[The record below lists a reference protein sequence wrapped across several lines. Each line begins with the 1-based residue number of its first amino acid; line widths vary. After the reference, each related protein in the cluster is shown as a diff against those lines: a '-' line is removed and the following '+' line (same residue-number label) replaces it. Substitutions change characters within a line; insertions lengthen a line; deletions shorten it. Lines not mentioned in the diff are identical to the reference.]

1 MDKKQRFAGFT
12 VPIID
17 VAETS
22 KNLKEIRENQKISI
36 SELQQVFNM
45 QNPQSIYTWE
55 NPESKYLPC
64 IDNFVTLSKL
74 YKVSMDELIILKE
87 GNSDSL
93 SISEPKPAYGLS
105 DDIVDYIKK
114 NSSEFVIIALRNYF
128 AISSL

>member
-1 MDKKQRFAGFT
+1 MDKKQKFAGFT

-17 VAETS
+17 VAKTS
-22 KNLKEIRENQKISI
+22 KKLKEIREKQKISI

-74 YKVSMDELIILKE
+74 YKVSIDELIILKE
-87 GNSDSL
+87 GNADTL
-93 SISEPKPAYGLS
+93 SISDLKSAYGLS
-105 DDIVDYIKK
+105 EDTINYLNN
-114 NSSEFVIIALRNYF
+114 NSSKLMIIALRNYF
-128 AISSL
+128 AISI

>member
-1 MDKKQRFAGFT
+1 MDKKQKFAGFT

-22 KNLKEIRENQKISI
+22 KNLKDIREKQNISI
-36 SELQQVFNM
+36 SELQQIFNM

-87 GNSDSL
+87 GNVDTL
-93 SISEPKPAYGLS
+93 SISDPKPAYGLS
-105 DDIVDYIKK
+105 EDTINYLNN
-114 NSSEFVIIALRNYF
+114 NSSKLMIIALRNYF

>member
-22 KNLKEIRENQKISI
+22 KNLKDIREKQNISI
-36 SELQQVFNM
+36 SELQQIFNM

-93 SISEPKPAYGLS
+93 SISDLKSAYGLS
-105 DDIVDYIKK
+105 EDTINYLNN
-114 NSSEFVIIALRNYF
+114 NSSKLMIIALRNYF

>member
-22 KNLKEIRENQKISI
+22 KNLKDIREKQNISI
-36 SELQQVFNM
+36 SELQQIFNM

-93 SISEPKPAYGLS
+93 SISDPKPAYGLS
-105 DDIVDYIKK
+105 EDTINYLNN
-114 NSSEFVIIALRNYF
+114 NSSKLMIIALRNYF
-128 AISSL
+128 AISI